1 MKIVELGDAA
11 LTLEFGN
18 RIDPV
23 LHARVIAARDA
34 LPRLPG
40 ITDVVPTYRS
50 LTVHFDPRRLAA
62 EELSRHLLAAA
73 NAPQQSALA
82 GCNAPNGVRRWRIPI
97 CCDGDCGPDL
107 AAVATATGRAPEE
120 VVAVLC
126 GQPWRVF
133 LIGFLPGFPYMG
145 ELPEWLRLPRLTTP
159 RTAVPERSVAIA
171 GAQCAIYPW
180 QSPGGWHLL
189 GRTPARL
196 FNANDSDQPALLAPG
211 DAVSFVAIERS
222 EYDRLELAITSGEFS
237 SRNFSV

>member
-1 MKIVELGDAA
+1 M
-11 LTLEFGN
+11 
-18 RIDPV
+18 
-23 LHARVIAARDA
+23 AARDA

-50 LTVHFDPRRLAA
+50 LTVHFDPRQLAP

-73 NAPQQSALA
+73 DAPQKSALA
-82 GCNAPNGVRRWRIPI
+82 GRRWRIPV
-97 CCDGDCGPDL
+97 CYGGEHGPDL

-120 VVAVLC
+120 VVAALC

-145 ELPEWLRLPRLTTP
+145 ELPEWLRLPRLGTP
-159 RTAVPERSVAIA
+159 RTAVSERSVAIA
-171 GAQCAIYPW
+171 AAQCAIYPW

-196 FNANDSDQPALLAPG
+196 FDAADSEQPALLAPG
-211 DAVSFVAIERS
+211 DAVSFVAIDGS
-222 EYDRLELAITSGEFS
+222 EYDRLEAAIAGGELS